1 MFFQWKSLTL
11 SLMQK
16 RDQSRRDLVL
26 LMLILWQW
34 LRIFNLKGFAEEE
47 AEIIIKEA
55 VVLEVSMVVIIILV
69 LTISMVS
76 MVGMSLSLVNLIRLE
91 LQVFRGNQVK
101 IKDHSAKF
109 VERMA
114 IQLLTAIIG

>member
-1 MFFQWKSLTL
+1 
-11 SLMQK
+11 
-16 RDQSRRDLVL
+16 
-26 LMLILWQW
+26 MLILWQW
-34 LRIFNLKGFAEEE
+34 LRIFNLKGLAEEE

-91 LQVFRGNQVK
+91 LQVFKGNQVK
-101 IKDHSAKF
+101 IKGHSAKF